1 MNALGRRLR
10 ASLAIARA
18 ALALGLPGCG
28 EDASPPDGGL
38 GAGGDAGPWTMGAPF
53 STEEP
58 GYPAVTHPLAPSPT
72 WGATSFPYPTNTF
85 WMELVLGSGQNGVS
99 LLPYV
104 VKAQSTGLEVS
115 LPTLSA
121 SATQAIAE
129 YAHDVSLSS
138 VEPADGHTLTGHD
151 LLSATVTWSVGT
163 GQMVAPLVRGMPYA
177 TMRYAGVTPRL
188 GTSHTVLS
196 VNGAATSPVSGD
208 RFSLAL
214 DDGRT
219 WLVYASA
226 PVTLTWTSSSLTAAA
241 PFDGVVRVAEVG
253 AAAGGADELDAHRGA
268 YPVGGAVSATV
279 DGDTATLGL
288 SWRREGEG
296 ELLMMSLPHHR
307 DILSGPTMSPLTY
320 ATLRGVMTGVVGDAW
335 TLLESLPTITWSA
348 PWPVD
353 PAVASELKVAL
364 LKDAGSGPVAQDPYF
379 FGKQIARLGR
389 LALIADE
396 LGGADTAASIR
407 AKMAIAL
414 EPWLRGEGNDGLR
427 YDGTWGG
434 VCSKQGLAA
443 PGVDF
448 GQGYYNDHHFHYG
461 YFLYAAAALGRGD
474 AAWMAANREAV
485 VALAR
490 DIANPSVEDPHFT
503 PFRHMD
509 WYEGHSWAAGLFES
523 EAGRNQE
530 SSSEAVN
537 AWYGLQLLGLAA
549 RDRNL
554 ENVGRVLLATEIRG
568 AQRYWQ
574 VDSADGVYAE
584 PFASNKVVGIV
595 WGTRADHATF
605 FGTELEFI
613 HGIQLLPFT
622 PLSEVLLEPAWVA
635 EQYPVASASLGS
647 AGEGWRGLLFMEHA
661 VLAPDT
667 ALAEIRGLTSYDDGN
682 SATNALYWA
691 ATRPR

>member
-1 MNALGRRLR
+1 MFVLGPHLR
-10 ASLAIARA
+10 AGFAITGVTLAFC
-18 ALALGLPGCG
+18 LSGCG
-28 EDASPPDGGL
+28 GDEKSPDGGL
-38 GAGGDAGPWTMGAPF
+38 GAGGDPGPWTMGAPF
-53 STEEP
+53 STSLPSYP
-58 GYPAVTHPLAPSPT
+58 GVTHPQAPSAT
-72 WGATSFPYPTNTF
+72 WGATPFPYPTNSF

-104 VKAQSTGLEVS
+104 VKAQSAGLEVS

-121 SATQAIAE
+121 SPTQAIAL
-129 YAHDVSLSS
+129 YAHDVSLAS
-138 VEPADGHTLTGHD
+138 VEPAEGHALTAHD
-151 LLSATVTWSVGT
+151 LLSATLTWSAAAGT
-163 GQMVAPLVRGMPYA
+163 MVAPLVRGMPYA
-177 TMRYAGVTPRL
+177 TMRYAGLTPRL
-188 GTSHTVLS
+188 GTSHAVLS
-196 VNGAATSPVSGD
+196 VNGAATTPVTGD

-226 PVTLTWTSSSLTAAA
+226 PLTLAWTPSSLTAAA
-241 PFDGVVRVAEVG
+241 PFEGVVRVAEVG
-253 AAAGGADELDAHRGA
+253 AATGGAAELDAHRGA
-268 YPVGGAVSATV
+268 YPVGGKVSATV
-279 DGDTATLGL
+279 EGDSATLGF
-288 SWRREGEG
+288 SWQREGEG
-296 ELLMMSLPHHR
+296 ELLMMSLPHHQ
-307 DILSGPTMSPLTY
+307 DILSGAATSPLTY
-320 ATLRGVMTGVVGDAW
+320 ATLRGPMTGVVGDTW
-335 TLLESLPTITWSA
+335 TLVEPLPTMTWSA
-348 PWPVD
+348 PRPID
-353 PAVASELKVAL
+353 PAVAAELKVAL
-364 LKDAGSGPVAQDPYF
+364 VKDSGSGPVAQDPYF

-396 LGGADTAASIR
+396 LGGGETAAGIR

-414 EPWLRGEGNDGLR
+414 EPWLRGEGPDALR

-434 VCSKQGLAA
+434 ICSTQGLATPSA
-443 PGVDF
+443 DF

-474 AAWMAANREAV
+474 AAWLAANREAI

-490 DIANPSVEDPHFT
+490 DIANPSTEDPHFT
-503 PFRHMD
+503 PFRNMD
-509 WYEGHSWAAGLFES
+509 WYEGHSWAAGLFEN

-537 AWYGLQLLGLAA
+537 AWYGLQLLGLASGD
-549 RDRNL
+549 RDL

-574 VDSADGVYAE
+574 VDSSDGVYSE

-595 WGTRADHATF
+595 WGSRADHATF
-605 FGTELEFI
+605 FGTELELI

-622 PLSEVLLEPAWVA
+622 PVSEALLEPAWVT

-661 VLAPDT
+661 IIAPDA